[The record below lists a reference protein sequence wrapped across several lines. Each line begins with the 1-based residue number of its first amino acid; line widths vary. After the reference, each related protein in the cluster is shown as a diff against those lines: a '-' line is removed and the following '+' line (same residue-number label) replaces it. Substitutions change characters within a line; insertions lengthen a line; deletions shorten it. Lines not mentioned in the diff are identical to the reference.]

1 MTAGALYR
9 GEVMHR
15 RHRPVGHRFRYRV
28 FSILLDLDRIETA
41 VRGLR
46 LLSWNRFNLFSFHDR
61 DHGPGDGGSLRCW
74 VEDRLRESGIDHDG
88 GAIRLLC
95 FPRVLGYVFNPLSLY
110 FCHRRDGSL
119 EAMVYE
125 VKNTFGEQ
133 HAYVLPT
140 PRGEGRHRCGKSF
153 YVSPFI
159 GMAANYRFRLRPP
172 DERLTV
178 SIRET
183 DAQGP
188 LLDAVMIGQR
198 VELTDLA
205 LARCFFA
212 YPLMTLKVIAA
223 IHFEAFRLWR
233 KGLPVYPHSR
243 RSRAP
248 ARPAPERP
256 SV

>member
-1 MTAGALYR
+1 MTVGEIYR

-28 FSILLDLDRIETA
+28 FTILLDLDRVEA
-41 VRGLR
+41 ALRGLR

-61 DHGPGDGGSLRCW
+61 DHGPRDGKSLRPW
-74 VEDRLRESGIDHDG
+74 VEDRLREAGIDHDG
-88 GAIRLLC
+88 GAIQLLC
-95 FPRVLGYVFNPLSLY
+95 FPRILGYVFNPLSLY
-110 FCHRRDGSL
+110 FCHWRDGSL
-119 EAMVYE
+119 AAMVYE

-133 HAYVLPT
+133 HAYVLPA
-140 PRGEGRHRCGKSF
+140 PQGNGHHRCAKSF

-159 GMAANYRFRLRPP
+159 GMSASYRFRLRAP
-172 DERLTV
+172 DERLAI

-188 LLDAVMIGQR
+188 LLDAVMTGQR
-198 VELTDLA
+198 VDLTDRA
-205 LARCFFA
+205 LARCFIA

-233 KGLPVYPHSR
+233 KGLTIYPHS
-243 RSRAP
+243 SKSAVP
-248 ARPAPERP
+248 TDTAL
-256 SV
+256 